1 MDLKTLE
8 DYQKAA
14 WLWAEQVIPSDAS
27 LIKKIGCISTQSLNV
42 FRDLL
47 WLTRKEPLKPDF
59 DEGYLACP
67 VDLWR
72 PVLNKYYPHDLWLYS
87 VLRMVKILSF
97 WKPIFDDAGSDLESS
112 HQNDPGLYKIWPKMT
127 DAATAFNG
135 AGFSTA
141 EAIINGLWGFL
152 LNTVECFCSRD
163 RDMPDIFLVSENVM
177 GYRNDQKNMEIWP
190 NQHPAIEL
198 WKDATLKE
206 AKEYFPS
213 AKWPL
218 ADLDREYSR
227 VSALLDNEITLALEK
242 RSERDSGGYV
252 GDTKRPKKKLKPLP
266 KGFSFGKGQAFF
278 KNRDLELPTGVEVNS
293 VEILK
298 KLVKSFGKVV
308 LYKNLDKNSADT
320 ASDFLRGKI
329 RTINLALKKHK
340 VPCKIQ
346 SKKWVGYV
354 LSNSRRHY

>member
-14 WLWAEQVIPSDAS
+14 RSWVEHVIPSDATF
-27 LIKKIGCISTQSLNV
+27 IKKLCCISTQSLNV

-72 PVLNKYYPHDLWLYS
+72 PVLNEYYPHDLWLYS
-87 VLRMVKILSF
+87 VLRAVKIISF
-97 WKPIFDDAGSDLESS
+97 WKPIFDNAGSDLESS
-112 HQNDPGLYKIWPKMT
+112 HQNDLGLYEIWPKMT
-127 DAATAFNG
+127 DATTAFNG

-141 EAIINGLWGFL
+141 EAIINGLWRFL

-177 GYRNDQKNMEIWP
+177 GYRNDLKNMEIWP
-190 NQHPAIEL
+190 NQHPAIKL

-218 ADLDREYSR
+218 ADLDGEYSR
-227 VSALLDNEITLALEK
+227 VSTLLDHEVTLALEK
-242 RSERDSGGYV
+242 RPERDSGSKV
-252 GDTKRPKKKLKPLP
+252 GGTEHSLPLFMKQWAYIFGVSANKMRELRKGNQYHFREVSPRKWTLP
-266 KGFSFGKGQAFF
+266 KG
-278 KNRDLELPTGVEVNS
+278 ELPAEYLEKFRS
-293 VEILK
+293 VIPKSQPK
-298 KLVKSFGKVV
+298 KE
-308 LYKNLDKNSADT
+308 
-320 ASDFLRGKI
+320 
-329 RTINLALKKHK
+329 
-340 VPCKIQ
+340 
-346 SKKWVGYV
+346 
-354 LSNSRRHY
+354 

>member
-14 WLWAEQVIPSDAS
+14 RSWVEHVIPSDATF
-27 LIKKIGCISTQSLNV
+27 IKKLCCISTQSLNV

-59 DEGYLACP
+59 YEGYLACP

-72 PVLNKYYPHDLWLYS
+72 PVLNEYYPHDLWLYS
-87 VLRMVKILSF
+87 VLRAVKILSF
-97 WKPIFDDAGSDLESS
+97 WKPIFDNAGSDLESS
-112 HQNDPGLYKIWPKMT
+112 HQNDLGLYEIWPKMT
-127 DAATAFNG
+127 DATTAFNG
-135 AGFSTA
+135 AGSSAA
-141 EAIINGLWGFL
+141 EAIINGLWIFL

-190 NQHPAIEL
+190 NQHPAIKL

-218 ADLDREYSR
+218 ADLDGEYSR
-227 VSALLDNEITLALEK
+227 VSILLDHEVTLALEK
-242 RSERDSGGYV
+242 RSERNN
-252 GDTKRPKKKLKPLP
+252 GDKAGDVDKPKKELEPLSANAAAVYELLKALP
-266 KGFSFGKGQAFF
+266 QYRGMKG
-278 KNRDLELPTGVEVNS
+278 R
-293 VEILK
+293 EILK
-298 KLVKSFGKVV
+298 ALENQKPPIFIDQSTLT
-308 LYKNLDKNSADT
+308 KNIIPG
-320 ASDFLRGKI
+320 LRPYGV
-329 RTINLALKKHK
+329 INKRGAGYY
-340 VPCKIQ
+340 I
-346 SKKWVGYV
+346 SK
-354 LSNSRRHY
+354 

>member
-14 WLWAEQVIPSDAS
+14 RSWVEHVIPSDATF
-27 LIKKIGCISTQSLNV
+27 IKKLCCISTQSLNV

-72 PVLNKYYPHDLWLYS
+72 PVLNEYYPHDLWLYS
-87 VLRMVKILSF
+87 VLRAVKILSF
-97 WKPIFDDAGSDLESS
+97 WKPIFDNAGSDLESS
-112 HQNDPGLYKIWPKMT
+112 HQNDPGLYEIWPKMT
-127 DAATAFNG
+127 DATTAFNG

-141 EAIINGLWGFL
+141 EAIINGLWRFL

-190 NQHPAIEL
+190 NQHPAIKL

-218 ADLDREYSR
+218 ADLDGEYSR
-227 VSALLDNEITLALEK
+227 VSILLDHEVTLALEK
-242 RSERDSGGYV
+242 RSERNN
-252 GDTKRPKKKLKPLP
+252 GDKA
-266 KGFSFGKGQAFF
+266 GKTPVTLREFMSHYCEPVS
-278 KNRDLELPTGVEVNS
+278 KNMLES
-293 VEILK
+293 R
-298 KLVKSFGKVV
+298 VKSLQGLAQRKVLTLKHTGKW
-308 LYKNLDKNSADT
+308 KS
-320 ASDFLRGKI
+320 G
-329 RTINLALKKHK
+329 
-340 VPCKIQ
+340 Q
-346 SKKWVGYV
+346 SKKY
-354 LSNSRRHY
+354 LPDYLISNWETFRKKLISLPKLKQS